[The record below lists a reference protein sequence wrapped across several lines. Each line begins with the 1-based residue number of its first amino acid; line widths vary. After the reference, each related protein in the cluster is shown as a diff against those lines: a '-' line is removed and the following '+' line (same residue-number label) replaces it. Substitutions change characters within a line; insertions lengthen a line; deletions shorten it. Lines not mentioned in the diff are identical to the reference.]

1 MKLCLNT
8 MYYYLMNISRIIY
21 VYIIIM
27 LDYYFHQEKFC
38 NVVAVVVRLLRF
50 LVAPQAI
57 KRKWHVSTR
66 NKFSLMIKGVTRSSK
81 FSLKIEKS
89 GN

>member
-38 NVVAVVVRLLRF
+38 NVVAVVGLLRF

-66 NKFSLMIKGVTRSSK
+66 NKFSLMIKGVSRSSK